1 MEPRSASPRRGC
13 VPWHGLLLSAS
24 ILALWAPLVTAQLTI
39 EPVPP
44 NAAEGQNV
52 VLKAHN
58 QPPNAELY
66 RWYKG
71 ETTDESHRLGAFSA
85 NSKQST
91 PGPAY
96 SGRETIQE
104 DGSLFFQNV
113 TVNDT
118 GVYTLDILDR
128 DFASKRASGQ
138 FQVFAKLPKPF
149 ITSNNSSPMEGEDS
163 VALTCDP
170 ETENTNY
177 QWWINGQSLPNDTR
191 LHLSPDNRILTLSH
205 VTRNDMGPYECGTW
219 NLVSDNRSDPFTLN
233 VSYGP
238 DIPIISPPSS
248 YVGQGTNLSLSCHT
262 ASNPPAQYSWL
273 FNERPQSSTPALFI
287 PSITVNH
294 SGSYACFA
302 YNSVTGLNST
312 TVKNIT
318 VLEPVTQ
325 PSIQASNTTV
335 TEQQSVVLTCHSTDP
350 GITIRWLFNEQ
361 SLPLTTRT
369 KLSKD
374 NSTLSIDP
382 VRREDSGEYRC
393 EVSNPVSSRKSN
405 PLRLDVNYDPTQSS
419 SDLSPG
425 AIAGIVVGVVA
436 GVALIAALAYFLYSR
451 KTGGAS
457 NQRDLTEHKPSASS
471 HSPEISRDDA
481 PNEMDEVSYT
491 SLKFNAAQPKNSTP
505 VPPTSV
511 ATETVYSEVK
521 KK

>member
-13 VPWHGLLLSAS
+13 VPWRGLLLTAS
-24 ILALWAPLVTAQLTI
+24 LLALWPPLVTAQLTI

-71 ETTDESHRLGAFSA
+71 ETAEESHRLAAFSA
-85 NSKQST
+85 SSKQSI
-91 PGPAY
+91 PGPAH

-128 DFASKRASGQ
+128 DFASKRASGR
-138 FQVFAKLPKPF
+138 FQVF
-149 ITSNNSSPMEGEDS
+149 
-163 VALTCDP
+163 
-170 ETENTNY
+170 
-177 QWWINGQSLPNDTR
+177 
-191 LHLSPDNRILTLSH
+191 
-205 VTRNDMGPYECGTW
+205 
-219 NLVSDNRSDPFTLN
+219 
-233 VSYGP
+233 
-238 DIPIISPPSS
+238 
-248 YVGQGTNLSLSCHT
+248 
-262 ASNPPAQYSWL
+262 
-273 FNERPQSSTPALFI
+273 
-287 PSITVNH
+287 
-294 SGSYACFA
+294 
-302 YNSVTGLNST
+302 
-312 TVKNIT
+312 
-318 VLEPVTQ
+318 EPVTQ

-369 KLSKD
+369 KLSKN

-393 EVSNPVSSRKSN
+393 EVSNPVSSMKSN

-491 SLKFNAAQPKNSTP
+491 SLKFNAAQPKNSAP
-505 VPPTSV
+505 VPLTSV